1 MKATVQPKILKNKK
15 KNVNLVSSF
24 LFSDSTE
31 KIQNQSY
38 HLWTLWLPFL
48 ILICIFLWPICRLY
62 AKIGLNF
69 HFWCKQTF
77 KEETLMLINLTFLS
91 LVLFLSFSLFYFS
104 HLLPLCW
111 STHIDTWINWQC
123 RHEKK
128 DSNKQLLRQTRCLIL
143 MMRRRRRDGLG
154 VRRCKTGRIYGHY
167 GHWCWLLWWNDIF
180 ICSYSLLA
188 QLHPFLNSLQIQS
201 DARWLQ

>member
-1 MKATVQPKILKNKK
+1 
-15 KNVNLVSSF
+15 
-24 LFSDSTE
+24 
-31 KIQNQSY
+31 
-38 HLWTLWLPFL
+38 
-48 ILICIFLWPICRLY
+48 
-62 AKIGLNF
+62 
-69 HFWCKQTF
+69 
-77 KEETLMLINLTFLS
+77 MLINLTFLS

-111 STHIDTWINWQC
+111 STHIDTWINWQ
-123 RHEKK
+123 RIEAWKKK

-188 QLHPFLNSLQIQS
+188 QLHSFFKFITDSIRRTLAAVTVRQSCVSENDERMNQHIVWRPLEWRCEMWLSCVMMRGIRSQIWVNTEQPEPRGAHSREAPQS
-201 DARWLQ
+201 N